1 MSYRQDSR
9 GGSAKNNQ
17 VMSRTSHL
25 IQNTIS
31 FAKEQSAWSM
41 SKDIFT
47 VDAFSEVAFKGNPA
61 AVVLLNADDEISDRV
76 LQAIAEEL
84 NLSET
89 AFVRPIAGGDATG
102 EYSLR
107 WFTPTNEVPL
117 CGHATL
123 ASAHALFSHPSR
135 GVSLPRILRFDT
147 HSGQLTV
154 ERLLDGDLCMV
165 LPLNAPTACSHS
177 TCGPK
182 PYFFAFPFDRHLRLT
197 THLQHNHLFCRY
209 FLTSSIA
216 AGGYPVLA
224 TSVSLSAKKLIVHI
238 DASVHQ
244 LRSLSPDV
252 AALHASHDGSL
263 FKGVIVTIAG
273 GKTALSQPSCVC
285 AHI

>member
-1 MSYRQDSR
+1 
-9 GGSAKNNQ
+9 
-17 VMSRTSHL
+17 
-25 IQNTIS
+25 
-31 FAKEQSAWSM
+31 M

-61 AVVLLNADDEISDRV
+61 AVVLLHADDELSDTV

-135 GVSLPRILRFDT
+135 GLSLPRILRFDT

-177 TCGPK
+177 TCGPE
-182 PYFFAFPFDRHLRLT
+182 PCFFEFTFAQPHICSITASFADTFKRVQLLLEVILFWLRP
-197 THLQHNHLFCRY
+197 C
-209 FLTSSIA
+209 
-216 AGGYPVLA
+216 
-224 TSVSLSAKKLIVHI
+224 LSALKN
-238 DASVHQ
+238 
-244 LRSLSPDV
+244 
-252 AALHASHDGSL
+252 
-263 FKGVIVTIAG
+263 
-273 GKTALSQPSCVC
+273 
-285 AHI
+285 